1 MRWMNVVMATAVASV
16 VCAPASGQTAM
27 PSASGS
33 VGGLTAKFVDV
44 KGVKARYYEAGQG
57 EPMVLIHGGST
68 GGSST
73 ANVWSRN
80 IPALSKKF
88 HVFAVDRLGSGLS
101 GNPTDPKDYD
111 TPGQV
116 EFIYQFIQALKLN
129 HIHLVGHSAGGAV
142 ALYTAINH
150 PEMFKTLVIVAEGP
164 ENPSAGNGPTRLEP
178 ALKKC
183 PDQNVY
189 EGLKCRVEAL
199 AWLPTT
205 FDDEY
210 WKADVYMA
218 TLPKSKEARA
228 AVAARAGDPQRAKDS
243 AAYREQMWDRVRRD
257 GVLQMPV
264 LIYSG
269 KNDVLDWS
277 VADPTAMLRGEL
289 GLFDILA
296 TKNTRVQ
303 MNIINQG
310 GHFMYR
316 EHPEEFNRDLIAF
329 IDYWN
334 AHPAPTGAPTTP
346 SR

>member
-1 MRWMNVVMATAVASV
+1 
-16 VCAPASGQTAM
+16 
-27 PSASGS
+27 
-33 VGGLTAKFVDV
+33 
-44 KGVKARYYEAGQG
+44 
-57 EPMVLIHGGST
+57 
-68 GGSST
+68 
-73 ANVWSRN
+73 
-80 IPALSKKF
+80 
-88 HVFAVDRLGSGLS
+88 
-101 GNPTDPKDYD
+101 
-111 TPGQV
+111 
-116 EFIYQFIQALKLN
+116 
-129 HIHLVGHSAGGAV
+129 
-142 ALYTAINH
+142 
-150 PEMFKTLVIVAEGP
+150 
-164 ENPSAGNGPTRLEP
+164 
-178 ALKKC
+178 
-183 PDQNVY
+183 
-189 EGLKCRVEAL
+189 
-199 AWLPTT
+199 
-205 FDDEY
+205 
-210 WKADVYMA
+210 
-218 TLPKSKEARA
+218 
-228 AVAARAGDPQRAKDS
+228 
-243 AAYREQMWDRVRRD
+243 MWDRVRRD